1 MKDPITEGNEIFNEV
16 LCQHSQH
23 VVDLTDAKN
32 LLCEIIKKSNKSV
45 LVDFIS
51 CGGWDH
57 LTGVEINIE
66 HNLLYLIDENYG
78 VEDSNNQNTPLK
90 VKTGCVIKFK
100 ELIHFY
106 NSRTSAIFL
115 RGYTFKKKD
124 IEKQFSRNST
134 EFNFNDEY
142 NENFSI
148 AFKSIKAGSVEELVV
163 YNTPIY
169 SISILPFDTYYHAY
183 SMSQNLIF
191 EMNFL
196 VCNTFLKETKTKL
209 LKTEKNDE
217 DTICEKINTGRR
229 YFEFAL
235 KIECCLIEAK
245 VPFWDYDGA
254 KEIKFPSEYCHLMFG
269 DLIKLIKPYV
279 NTDLAAIHKKI
290 VIGSNLL
297 SHDSGYPIVYND
309 ALELISLMIDYVTQI
324 EKIIFK
330 RDQLIARYT
339 SKLKG
344 KKVQNLSEIVQ
355 LSKFLNKNDILPK
368 NIL

>member
-1 MKDPITEGNEIFNEV
+1 MKDPILQGNEIFNDI
-16 LCQHSQH
+16 LSQH
-23 VVDLTDAKN
+23 PQHIVNLTDAKN
-32 LLCEIIKKSNKSV
+32 LLCEIIKESNKSV

-57 LTGVEINIE
+57 LTGVEIDIE
-66 HNLLYLIDENYG
+66 HNLLYLIDENYKS
-78 VEDSNNQNTPLK
+78 EDNTSLN

-115 RGYTFKKKD
+115 RGYTFKKKE
-124 IEKQFSRNST
+124 IEKHFSRNSK
-134 EFNFNDEY
+134 FNFN
-142 NENFSI
+142 NEFNDNFSK
-148 AFKSIKAGSVEELVV
+148 AFKSIKTDIVEELVV

-169 SISILPFDTYYHAY
+169 SISILPFDTYYNAY

-209 LKTEKNDE
+209 LDAEKNDE

-229 YFEFAL
+229 HFEFAL
-235 KIECCLIEAK
+235 KIECCLIAAK
-245 VPFWDYDGA
+245 VPVWNYEGV
-254 KEIKFPSEYCHLMFG
+254 KELKFPNEYCNLTFG
-269 DLIKLIKPYV
+269 DLVKLIKPYV
-279 NTDLAAIHKKI
+279 NENLGSIHNKI
-290 VIGSNLL
+290 VRDSNLL
-297 SHDSGYPIVYND
+297 SHDSGYPIVHSY
-309 ALELISLMIDYVTQI
+309 AVETISLMIDYVSQI
-324 EKIIFK
+324 EKIIYQRNK
-330 RDQLIARYT
+330 LIARYT
-339 SKLKG
+339 SNFKD
-344 KKVQNLSEIVQ
+344 KKEENHSEIVR

>member
-1 MKDPITEGNEIFNEV
+1 MKDPITEGNKIFNDV
-16 LCQHSQH
+16 LSQHSQH
-23 VVDLTDAKN
+23 IVDITDAKN

-57 LTGVEINIE
+57 LTDVEIDIE
-66 HNLLYLIDENYG
+66 HNLLYLIDENYR
-78 VEDSNNQNTPLK
+78 VEESDYKNTSPN

-106 NSRTSAIFL
+106 NSKTSAIFL

-124 IEKQFSRNST
+124 IKKHFIRDST
-134 EFNFNDEY
+134 EFNFNNEFK
-142 NENFSI
+142 ENFSI
-148 AFKSIKAGSVEELVV
+148 AFKSVKAGSVEELVV

-191 EMNFL
+191 EINFL

-209 LKTEKNDE
+209 LETEKNDE
-217 DTICEKINTGRR
+217 NTICEKINTGRR

-245 VPFWDYDGA
+245 VPFWSYDGA
-254 KEIKFPSEYCHLMFG
+254 KQIKFPNDYCHLTFG

-279 NTDLAAIHKKI
+279 NTDLGVILNKI
-290 VIGSNLL
+290 VVGSNLL
-297 SHDSGYPIVYND
+297 SHDSGYPIIYND
-309 ALELISLMIDYVTQI
+309 ALDIISLMIDYVSEI
-324 EKIIFK
+324 EKIIYK

-339 SKLKG
+339 SKFTE
-344 KKVQNLSEIVQ
+344 KKVQNHSEIVR